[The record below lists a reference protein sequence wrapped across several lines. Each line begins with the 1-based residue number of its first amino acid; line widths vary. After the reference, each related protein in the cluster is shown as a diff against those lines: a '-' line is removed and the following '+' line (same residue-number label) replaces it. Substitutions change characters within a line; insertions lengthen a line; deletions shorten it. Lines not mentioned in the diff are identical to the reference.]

1 MPAAHLVKNF
11 LKCERTVRSL
21 CERVEGMGECD
32 MKWGLLRCVRE
43 GKRGRCGGERRDE
56 WPQKCPVV
64 LIRWG
69 GELETRGTMAK
80 KQPCFAKKCSTFA
93 QKFPCFQRV
102 PPILRRAVLDFAPEV
117 EHLSSDERVLSFIL
131 LSGKLQNATNSL
143 SAMPINRRCG
153 LLFGKVSPPFRLS
166 FIGCPLKR
174 ENGRHEMWP
183 NVFFKPLRAL
193 EYGEFY

>member
-1 MPAAHLVKNF
+1 MRCEVGAFVMSKRRKTRAMRRGKERGAAPK
-11 LKCERTVRSL
+11 
-21 CERVEGMGECD
+21 
-32 MKWGLLRCVRE
+32 
-43 GKRGRCGGERRDE
+43 
-56 WPQKCPVV
+56 KCPVV
-64 LIRWG
+64 LVRRG
-69 GELETRGTMAK
+69 GELEKRGTMAK